1 MKKLIP
7 FAITAALALGACGT
21 GDGGGATSSSYTEN
35 DASSAILAAK
45 HETKRAKAKNYE
57 WRDTG
62 KLIKKA
68 EAAAKAGDY
77 AKAVKLANKAKTQ
90 STMALA
96 QYEEQKNAGPRE

>member
-1 MKKLIP
+1 MKTFIP
-7 FAITAALALGACGT
+7 FAVAAALALGACGT
-21 GDGGGATSSSYTEN
+21 GGGPEYTQA

-68 EAAAKAGDY
+68 EAAAKDGDFG
-77 AKAVKLANKAKTQ
+77 KAVKLANKAKEQ
-90 STMALA
+90 STLALA
-96 QYEEQKNAGPRE
+96 QAEAQKNAGPNY